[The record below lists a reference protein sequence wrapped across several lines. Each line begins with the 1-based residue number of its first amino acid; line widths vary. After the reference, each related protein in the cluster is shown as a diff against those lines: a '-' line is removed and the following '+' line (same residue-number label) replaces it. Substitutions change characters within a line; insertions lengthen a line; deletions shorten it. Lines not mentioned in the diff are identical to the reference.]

1 MDGTAV
7 DRIAG
12 GFYFFL
18 LVEFEKISDLKVKQ
32 QLWSVLQ
39 RFRQMT
45 GIDCV
50 RLFQISDRPGN
61 LKNPVKSSGRELQL
75 AHGCLH

>member
-18 LVEFEKISDLKVKQ
+18 LVEFEKISDLKVK
-32 QLWSVLQ
+32 
-39 RFRQMT
+39 
-45 GIDCV
+45 
-50 RLFQISDRPGN
+50 
-61 LKNPVKSSGRELQL
+61 
-75 AHGCLH
+75 